1 MQKIGGRRSE
11 EKTFTFPF
19 NSARVCVL
27 PVESRVME
35 RRERYTYY
43 VPTCPSPFPFSKEA
57 GGKSNQQNDFCFL
70 PVRGLFF
77 FFFHQEIS
85 FHFSSCSYFFFFI
98 SENFTE
104 RLTGKE
110 YRSMVLRP
118 NSPKC
123 SKRYL
128 DRWNLPIA
136 GRSSTYAYLRLT
148 KCLVIV
154 SVVYFLWG
162 WMGNFIS
169 IGCGF
174 YPARPRGREIHLRNR
189 GLDDFPK
196 GAKQVGK

>member
-19 NSARVCVL
+19 NSARVCVPSSCWITRDGKERKIHLLRTNL
-27 PVESRVME
+27 PIS
-35 RRERYTYY
+35 
-43 VPTCPSPFPFSKEA
+43 FPFLKRS
-57 GGKSNQQNDFCFL
+57 GGEIKPTERLLLSTG
-70 PVRGLFF
+70 PRA